1 MHNHLLPFHLQQ
13 GDVRHPPPPPH
24 TRQRAK
30 GAQLTALHVTRQ
42 RPWLENPLPALQA
55 LC

>member
-1 MHNHLLPFHLQQ
+1 MHKHLLPFHLQQ
-13 GDVRHPPPPPH
+13 GNVRHPPAPTTH
-24 TRQRAK
+24 TTEGK
-30 GAQLTALHVTRQ
+30 GGQLTALHVTRQ